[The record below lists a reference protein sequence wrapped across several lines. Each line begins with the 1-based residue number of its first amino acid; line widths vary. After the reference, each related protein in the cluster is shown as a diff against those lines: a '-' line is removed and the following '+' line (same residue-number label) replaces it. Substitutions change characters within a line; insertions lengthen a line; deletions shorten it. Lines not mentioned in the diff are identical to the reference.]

1 MDGARG
7 GCELFEGREHE
18 ARGFDLAQPA
28 TGITRGWI
36 QMINSP
42 GRH

>member
-18 ARGFDLAQPA
+18 ARGVDLAQLQ
-28 TGITRGWI
+28 RG
-36 QMINSP
+36 SRE
-42 GRH
+42 GGYR